1 MAEASAGSN
10 AFQAVPVFNA
20 TIPKEGPKSLPV
32 TCDFSVVG
40 TYDID
45 LTLIQSQQR
54 MSVVQ
59 SVFVDNTLN
68 GQKTTVTIN
77 GNSQTLVIPAGGQA
91 YLPLLAAKPTIITVA
106 STGGVVVPMIF
117 LNVPV
122 PACVWDTTGSSSP
135 TIPSYV
141 YLNKGTVAE
150 ANEIYTQVAAGI
162 YNDGLSGDPLQILGF
177 SVDYAGNQNVN
188 VLSAPAATI
197 ALPVNALLNTIQVAN
212 GNGDVVLV
220 GPISSPSYFADI
232 TITNLDPVNPVI
244 INYNSTNN
252 GATGMLLQPNQSIH
266 IDVALSDNSPIVGY
280 SSAGGAVSNVN
291 VAYSEYS

>member
-68 GQKTTVTIN
+68 GQKTTITIN

-141 YLNKGTVAE
+141 YLNQSSDVAS
-150 ANEIYTQVAAGI
+150 ANQLRMQVTGG
-162 YNDGLSGDPLQILGF
+162 YYLEDGVFPIVQAI
-177 SVDYAGNQNVN
+177 SVDTNGNQNVN
-188 VLSAPAATI
+188 VLSAPASSI
-197 ALPVNALLNTIQVAN
+197 ALPIDAFLNTIQVAN
-212 GNGDVVLV
+212 GSGDVVLI

-232 TITNLDPVNPVI
+232 TITNLDPVNTII
-244 INYNSTNN
+244 INYNSTNG

-266 IDVALSDNSPIVGY
+266 IDVALSDNSPIVAY